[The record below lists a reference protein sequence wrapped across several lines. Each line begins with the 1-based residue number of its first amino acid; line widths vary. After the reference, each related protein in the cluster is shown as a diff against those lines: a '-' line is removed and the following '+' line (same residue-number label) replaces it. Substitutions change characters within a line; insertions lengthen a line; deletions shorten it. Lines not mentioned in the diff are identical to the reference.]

1 MIYFVIFKKKEDKEF
16 RMFTNMIFDKEKDAE
31 EFGRKSM
38 KRGFEFKAVEYNSE
52 NYRKYWYK

>member
-1 MIYFVIFKKKEDKEF
+1 
-16 RMFTNMIFDKEKDAE
+16 MFTNMIFDTEKDAE

-38 KRGFEFKAVEYNSE
+38 KRGLEFKAVEYSSE

>member
-1 MIYFVIFKKKEDKEF
+1 MIYFVVFKKKEDKEF

-38 KRGFEFKAVEYNSE
+38 KRGFEFKVVEYNSE
-52 NYRKYWYK
+52 NCGRYWK

>member
-1 MIYFVIFKKKEDKEF
+1 MIYFVVFKKKEDKEF
-16 RMFTNMIFDKEKDAE
+16 RMFTNMIFDTEKDAE

-38 KRGFEFKAVEYNSE
+38 KRGLEFKAVEYNSE